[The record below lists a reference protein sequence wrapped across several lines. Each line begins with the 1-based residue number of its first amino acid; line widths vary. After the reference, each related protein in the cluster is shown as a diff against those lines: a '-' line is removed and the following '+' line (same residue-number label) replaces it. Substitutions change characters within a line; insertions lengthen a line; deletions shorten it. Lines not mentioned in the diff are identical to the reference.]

1 MTPMPTNPV
10 VVLMVVDG
18 QVRATASN
26 IDPEMTVKVV
36 DNAAAFERESLGVTF
51 NSTRPVPKSNWVA
64 ASKKS

>member
-1 MTPMPTNPV
+1 MPTNPI

-26 IDPEMTVKVV
+26 IDPEMVVKVV
-36 DNAAAFERESLGVTF
+36 DNADAFEKASLGVTF
-51 NSTRPVPKSNWVA
+51 NSTRAAAPAWVS